1 MQRLIFI
8 IVFISF
14 ISHAIAQKSTQQ
26 PAALLQFLSD
36 PQLKAASVGL
46 KIVQSST
53 GKVMVDYQAD
63 IGLAPASTL
72 KVLTSITAL
81 DVLGSK
87 FTYTTNL
94 GWKGELKN
102 GILHG
107 NIVIQGSGD
116 PSLGSW
122 RFPNQSDTVVIKN
135 WVQEILKSGIREV
148 KGSIEVNTAGWNS
161 HAVPG
166 GWIWDDIG
174 NYYGAGAWGLNWR
187 ENQYDV
193 HLLSGNEIGSDV
205 EIIKIQPV
213 LYGVT
218 WKSELKA
225 AAKGTGDNAYI
236 YLPPFATVG
245 IIRGT
250 IPVGENKF
258 VIAGSMPDPSFQLVT
273 ILKQE
278 LQKKGIIVGSASI
291 TTNTQTKIISQSV
304 SPPLDSLISPFM
316 QKSINLYGEAFL
328 KTISLQK
335 SGKSASQDAV
345 QWVRNYWKEQIQL
358 DPAYLRIIDGSGLS
372 PQNRVTAGALT
383 DLLEYARRRDWFQ
396 SFEKSFSVQSGMKLK
411 SGTIGGV
418 KAYAGYYEHPLWG
431 DVSVAFIVNN
441 YQGSASAL
449 VQKMFSLLQQIKQP

>member
-14 ISHAIAQKSTQQ
+14 LSHAIAQNSAQQ
-26 PAALLQFLSD
+26 PAALTQFLSD

-46 KIVQSST
+46 KIIQSST

-81 DVLGSK
+81 DVLGSDFK
-87 FTYTTNL
+87 YTTYL

-107 NIVIQGSGD
+107 NIFIQGSGD

-122 RFPNQSDTVVIKN
+122 RFLNHSDSVVIKN
-135 WVQEILKSGIREV
+135 WVQEIWKSGIREV
-148 KGSIEVNTAGWNS
+148 KGSIEVNAPNWNS

-193 HLLSGNEIGSDV
+193 HLRSGNELGSNV
-205 EIIKIQPV
+205 EIVRTQPA
-213 LYGVT
+213 LYGVK

-236 YLPPFATVG
+236 YLPPFATLG

-258 VIAGSMPDPSFQLVT
+258 VIAGSMPDPSFQLES

-278 LQKKGIIVGSASI
+278 LQKNGITVGATLI
-291 TTNTQTKIISQSV
+291 PTNHQTKIIYRSI
-304 SPPLDSLISPFM
+304 SPSLDSLIFPFM
-316 QKSINLYGEAFL
+316 QKSINLYGEALL

-335 SGKSASQDAV
+335 SGKSSTQDAT
-345 QWVRNYWKEQIQL
+345 QWVRNYWKQQIQL
-358 DPAYLRIIDGSGLS
+358 DPAYLRIVDGSGLS
-372 PQNRVTAGALT
+372 PQNRVTAKALT
-383 DLLEYARRRDWFQ
+383 DLLEYARKKEWFQ
-396 SFEKSFSVQSGMKLK
+396 SFESSFPIQSGMKLK

-418 KAYAGYYEHPLWG
+418 KAYAGYYKHRQWG

-449 VQKMFSLLQQIKQP
+449 VQKMFSLLQEIKQP